1 MKKQKT
7 ADVIADQLKS
17 EGDSVV
23 NEPEKKQRLEYF
35 IYIFKLCCT
44 GAEVGTR
51 GREPKYEN

>member
-51 GREPKYEN
+51 DREPKY